1 MIPSPSERVWLS
13 TPLARVYTHMMIW
26 TVKPAL
32 QNHVNRIAQRMRQ
45 IDQIECRATGREPK
59 QALRH
64 CLIGSTLAWT
74 VLLDDKPVAMFGVLP
89 LSIVSGRAAPWFLA
103 TDEIER
109 GARQWVK
116 WGAGFIAAMQ
126 SDFPRLENIVS
137 VENRKAIRVLK
148 ALGFAVGT
156 EIVIVGGVAMVRF
169 SKG

>member
-1 MIPSPSERVWLS
+1 MKFSVSAAS
-13 TPLARVYTHMMIW
+13 
-26 TVKPAL
+26 KS
-32 QNHVNRIAQRMRQ
+32 HVSRIANRMRQ
-45 IDQIECRATGREPK
+45 IDRTECRATGREPK

-64 CLIGSTLAWT
+64 CLKGSTLAWT
-74 VLLDDKPVAMFGVLP
+74 VLLDDKPVAMFGLLPISVL
-89 LSIVSGRAAPWFLA
+89 SGRAAPWFLA

-109 GARQWVK
+109 GARQWLK
-116 WGAGFIAAMQ
+116 WGPGFIAAMQ

>member
-1 MIPSPSERVWLS
+1 MNFSVSAAS
-13 TPLARVYTHMMIW
+13 
-26 TVKPAL
+26 KS
-32 QNHVNRIAQRMRQ
+32 HVSRIARRMRK

-89 LSIVSGRAAPWFLA
+89 LSILSGRAAPWFLA

-116 WGAGFIAAMQ
+116 WGAGFVSAMQ

-148 ALGFAVGT
+148 ALGFAVET

>member
-1 MIPSPSERVWLS
+1 MPVWS
-13 TPLARVYTHMMIW
+13 V
-26 TVKPAL
+26 VPAL
-32 QNHVNRIAQRMRQ
+32 PKHVNRIVNRMRK

-64 CLIGSTLAWT
+64 CMNGSTLAWT
-74 VLLDDKPVAMFGVLP
+74 VLLDDKPVAMFGLLP
-89 LSIVSGRAAPWFLA
+89 LSILSGRAAPWFLA

-148 ALGFAVGT
+148 ALGFAVES
-156 EIVIVGGVAMVRF
+156 EIVIVGDVAMVRF